1 MHSATGTRGLQCTGN
16 EAGDDQS
23 AAAVRSGS
31 QRSPGAAQLLD
42 QLGSRLE
49 VRPQR
54 GASTAAV
61 GSAELRPVRYLI
73 ATVTLAALLMGAL
86 AAANYGLAPLRYSA
100 AALAHVAEILAGGSN
115 YAVFDLNLDM
125 RELRRQHIARLDAT
139 PEVVVLG
146 ASHWQEA
153 HAELL
158 PGRRF
163 YNAHVHRDY
172 YEDLLAVVE
181 MLLRHDRLP
190 PTLIISIRDMTFQ
203 PVEHRSDTLWLTALP
218 DFDAMAIRLGINRH
232 SWLATHPARRWSGLL
247 SPSTMFDNGL
257 RWLMTGSLP
266 GPTPTESLPTMDVLL
281 ADGSIR
287 WSHEHREQFTT
298 ERARREVQQA
308 LEERRN
314 HAPQI
319 DPAGVTAI
327 GRLLHLL
334 TEHEAR
340 VILIHPPFNPAFYA
354 QVEGSAYGAG
364 LRQVEAVTA
373 RLAAAH
379 GATVV
384 GSFDPAAAGCLEN
397 MYIDAEHSGPACLQR
412 VLDQV
417 PGL

>member
-1 MHSATGTRGLQCTGN
+1 VTTTA
-16 EAGDDQS
+16 APWS
-23 AAAVRSGS
+23 AA
-31 QRSPGAAQLLD
+31 PGTGQLLD
-42 QLGSRLE
+42 PL
-49 VRPQR
+49 RPLLAVCPEH
-54 GASTAAV
+54 GASGAS

-86 AAANYGLAPLRYSA
+86 AAANYRLAPLSYSA
-100 AALAHVAEILAGGSN
+100 AALARVAEMLAGGSN

-203 PVEHRSDTLWLTALP
+203 PVDRRSDSLWLTALP
-218 DFDAMAIRLGINRH
+218 DYDAMATRLGIARH
-232 SWLATHPARRWSGLL
+232 PWFATRPARRWSGLL
-247 SPSTMFDNGL
+247 SLSAALENAF
-257 RWLMTGSLP
+257 RRLMTESVP
-266 GPTPTESLPTMDVLL
+266 GPTHTESLPTLDVLL

-287 WSHEHREQFTT
+287 WSHEHRERFTT

-308 LEERRN
+308 LAERRN
-314 HAPQI
+314 RAPEL
-319 DPAGVTAI
+319 DPAAVTALD
-327 GRLLHLL
+327 RLLGLL
-334 TEHEAR
+334 TKHRVR
-340 VILIHPPFNPAFYA
+340 VILIHPPFNPAFYR
-354 QVEGSAYGAG
+354 QVKDSAYGAG
-364 LRQVEAVTA
+364 LRQVEGVTA
-373 RLAAAH
+373 HLAATH

-384 GSFDPAAAGCLEN
+384 GSFDPAVAGCLES
-397 MYIDAEHSGPACLQR
+397 MYIDAEHSSPACLQR
-412 VLDQV
+412 VLDQI